1 MIIKIEI
8 TLPKNNRELRKQI
21 DKELNDINYILGRG
35 WDDTNTSLKID
46 TSFEDE

>member
-8 TLPKNNRELRKQI
+8 TLPKNNRELR
-21 DKELNDINYILGRG
+21 DKIAVWVSRINVLMGNGY
-35 WDDTNTSLKID
+35 DDTDTKLTID